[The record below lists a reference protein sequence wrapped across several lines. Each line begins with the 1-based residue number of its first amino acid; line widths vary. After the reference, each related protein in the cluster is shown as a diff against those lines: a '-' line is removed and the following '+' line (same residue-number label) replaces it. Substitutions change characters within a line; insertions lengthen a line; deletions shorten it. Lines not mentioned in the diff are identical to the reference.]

1 MRSILVLMLLATAL
15 GSACQVNERSGEP
28 TSANPRSA
36 IADPADWCAE
46 HGLPESKCT
55 KCNPSLIP
63 QFQQA
68 GDWCAEHGFPESV
81 CPLCNPMQPP
91 TGIAQPMVI
100 PGMKVR
106 FRSPDIEQAV
116 GIATVAAQRATVV
129 AKVDCTAR
137 IAFDLN
143 RLADVRV
150 VIPGVVRRVRVDLGQ
165 TVRRGTPLFDLE
177 SKGIG
182 EIQATLQAARERGRT
197 ARANLERQR
206 DLLESNF
213 ASERKVELATQE
225 LAAAEAE
232 ARAASATLRIAGADQ
247 ETLSGSFVVTAPID
261 GTVVRRPAVVGLL
274 ATEEL
279 SLATIADTS
288 MMWALC
294 DVPEQ
299 SVSRLQLGQ
308 IAHITLDGSA
318 EDIFDGKITWISAEV
333 DPRTRTVAA
342 RAEIPNPDGRL
353 RSNQF
358 ARASI
363 ETATEDSAVAVPVSA
378 VQRVGDQ
385 SVVFIRT
392 EPGVYEPRVV
402 TLELPTGELIQV
414 EGDVHVGD
422 LVVTTGA
429 FLLKTELMPG
439 NIGAGCCEVEPPGG
453 R

>member
-1 MRSILVLMLLATAL
+1 M
-15 GSACQVNERSGEP
+15 
-28 TSANPRSA
+28 
-36 IADPADWCAE
+36 
-46 HGLPESKCT
+46 
-55 KCNPSLIP
+55 
-63 QFQQA
+63 
-68 GDWCAEHGFPESV
+68 
-81 CPLCNPMQPP
+81 
-91 TGIAQPMVI
+91 
-100 PGMKVR
+100 
-106 FRSPDIEQAV
+106 
-116 GIATVAAQRATVV
+116 
-129 AKVDCTAR
+129 
-137 IAFDLN
+137 
-143 RLADVRV
+143 
-150 VIPGVVRRVRVDLGQ
+150 
-165 TVRRGTPLFDLE
+165 
-177 SKGIG
+177 
-182 EIQATLQAARERGRT
+182 
-197 ARANLERQR
+197 
-206 DLLESNF
+206 
-213 ASERKVELATQE
+213 ELATQE

-363 ETATEDSAVAVPVSA
+363 ETATEDSADKS
-378 VQRVGDQ
+378 D
-385 SVVFIRT
+385 F
-392 EPGVYEPRVV
+392 
-402 TLELPTGELIQV
+402 
-414 EGDVHVGD
+414 
-422 LVVTTGA
+422 
-429 FLLKTELMPG
+429 
-439 NIGAGCCEVEPPGG
+439 
-453 R
+453 